1 MSGRH
6 RLKEGGVLHKYAVSV
21 AYSSLPII
29 RRVFCQTAPENS
41 VDESLDNEVG
51 DMQPD
56 S

>member
-1 MSGRH
+1 MSGGQ
-6 RLKEGGVLHKYAVSV
+6 RLKGGRVLHKYAVSV

-29 RRVFCQTAPENS
+29 RRVFCQTMPENS
-41 VDESLDNEVG
+41 LDESLDNEAG